1 MSPSNTLKFII
12 RFNPSYL
19 SNMSYKNSLESLSE
33 HIQEFK
39 TDKMSV
45 PARFFM
51 SQELLPEEQ
60 TFSQA
65 EDIASNVD
73 TLYLRTVAMPDVSS
87 KPGRKNASGTTIA
100 SEKYILPQVNDSDP
114 NCGMRLIKTNLNEDN
129 ISPEEIHKLF
139 QKLIAVVPTK
149 KFVGTKV
156 PFNVVVDICRQGT
169 KAIIE
174 RLGIQTKNELEN
186 TQGGGNFFEK
196 EMTRQDIFDVIPKL
210 YLNFA
215 KYRLG
220 ILGAAGNHF
229 LDMMKVD
236 DIVDPAMAEK
246 FGIKKGQYL
255 FMIHTGSGILGQYT
269 MYTHTAK
276 KAEHLSQAIMV
287 FLGRLTFN
295 SRKKDV
301 YQKMQE
307 KIKMHMTSD
316 DSLLKYD
323 ADGEDGKMYMDARAA
338 ASNFGTANRAVITHN
353 ISETIKKVLGRDP
366 ELELIYDLPH
376 ISITKENHF
385 GVPVMVHRS
394 NTSRA
399 YGPNKMTAHPLYKE
413 TGEPVFIPSSMATDA
428 YLCVGTDRNAD
439 SFFSAPHGTGKGKNT
454 TEKSISNKEEL
465 FAKME
470 AKGVRLYNAQ
480 SSIVINQD
488 SARYKNIDKVI
499 EGVEAN
505 GIAHVVAK
513 MQPVAV
519 IMY

>member
-1 MSPSNTLKFII
+1 M
-12 RFNPSYL
+12 R
-19 SNMSYKNSLESLSE
+19 YKTKSLSE
-33 HIQEFK
+33 HIKEFK

-45 PARFFM
+45 PALFFM
-51 SQELLPEEQ
+51 GEDLLPEDQ
-60 TFSQA
+60 TFAQV
-65 EDIASNVD
+65 EDIASNAD
-73 TLYLRTVAMPDVSS
+73 TFFKHTVAMPDVCS

-114 NCGMRLIKTNLNEDN
+114 NCGMRLVKTNLNEDN
-129 ISPEEIHKLF
+129 ISPEEIDQLF
-139 QKLIAVVPTK
+139 QKLVEIVPTK

-169 KAIIE
+169 KAIVKH
-174 RLGIQTKNELEN
+174 LGIKTKNELKN
-186 TQGGGNFFEK
+186 NQCGGNFFDK

-229 LDMMKVD
+229 LDLMKVGE
-236 DIVDPAMAEK
+236 IVDPTMAEK

-276 KAEHLSQAIMV
+276 KAEHFSQALMV
-287 FLGRLTFN
+287 ALGRMTF
-295 SRKKDV
+295 SSKKKDV
-301 YQKMQE
+301 YNKMQE
-307 KIKMHMTSD
+307 KIKLHMTKD

-323 ADGEDGKMYMDARAA
+323 ANGEDGQMYMNARAA

-353 ISETIKKVLGRDP
+353 IAQAAKEFLGREVEMD
-366 ELELIYDLPH
+366 LIYDLPH
-376 ISITKENHF
+376 ISITRENHF
-385 GVPVMVHRS
+385 GKDIMVHRS

-399 YGPNKMTAHPLYKE
+399 YGPSKMSHHPIYKE
-413 TGEPVFIPSSMATDA
+413 TGEPAFIPSSMATDA
-428 YLCVGTDRNAD
+428 YICVGTDRND
-439 SFFSAPHGTGKGKNT
+439 QSFYSAPHGTGKGKNT
-454 TEKSISNKEEL
+454 NEESIASKEDL
-465 FAKME
+465 FAKMQ
-470 AKGVRLYNAQ
+470 AKGVKLYNAK

-488 SARYKNIDKVI
+488 SARYKNIDQVI
-499 EGVEAN
+499 KGVEEN
-505 GIAHVVAK
+505 GVAHVVAK